1 MAHFEKLSFCSGG
14 IKIIYQKN
22 LTATLTYTFA
32 VMVNSLP
39 VQAKISKK
47 DQNSFCKSIQ
57 IRAKSWK
64 SNIFL
69 IFKKEANQGKN
80 NFFIK

>member
-22 LTATLTYTFA
+22 FDCHFDLHICSYGKFITCSGENIQKRSELLLQKHSNKNRI
-32 VMVNSLP
+32 M
-39 VQAKISKK
+39 KK
-47 DQNSFCKSIQ
+47 QNFSDIQ
-57 IRAKSWK
+57 
-64 SNIFL
+64 
-69 IFKKEANQGKN
+69 KEANQGKN